1 MTAILL
7 TARTFVALHG
17 RIIEPGTVFACEKD
31 YAKKLVTGG
40 SAELNLSKNAV
51 KNGENTGGNGDG
63 KSAQTPPESTDLAS
77 KLDDLTVEKL
87 KGLAQKHEISLESAT
102 KKAEIIEK
110 IIASGVVIDETD
122 V

>member
-17 RIIEPGTVFACEKD
+17 RIIEPGTTFACEQD
-31 YAKKLVTGG
+31 YAKKLVAGG
-40 SAELNLSKNAV
+40 SAELKLSKNAV
-51 KNGENTGGNGDG
+51 KNGGNGDG
-63 KSAQTPPESTDLAS
+63 NGVHTPPANTDLAS

-87 KGLAQKHEISLESAT
+87 KELAQKHEISLESAT

>member
-1 MTAILL
+1 MNAILL

-17 RIIEPGTVFACEKD
+17 RIIEPGTTFTCEQD
-31 YAKKLVTGG
+31 YAKKLVAGG
-40 SAELNLSKNAV
+40 SAELKLSENAV
-51 KNGENTGGNGDG
+51 KTDENSSESG
-63 KSAQTPPESTDLAS
+63 AQTPPENTDLAS
-77 KLDDLTVEKL
+77 KLDALTVDKL
-87 KGLAQKHEISLESAT
+87 KDIAQKHEISLEPAT

>member
-17 RIIEPGTVFACEKD
+17 RIIEPGTTFACEQD
-31 YAKKLVTGG
+31 YAKKLVAGG
-40 SAELNLSKNAV
+40 SAELKLSGNSV
-51 KNGENTGGNGDG
+51 PEN
-63 KSAQTPPESTDLAS
+63 TDLAS

-87 KGLAQKHEISLESAT
+87 KELAQKHEISLESAA
-102 KKAEIIEK
+102 KKAEIIGK
-110 IIASGVVIDETD
+110 IIASGVVIDDTD